1 MLPMVAELAT
11 IRDPTMT
18 VTLPAQCV
26 LQKRSLRPSWIW
38 RLVLA
43 VAEMT
48 PGEPSAAT
56 VFWLAVVPWVGPAE

>member
-1 MLPMVAELAT
+1 MWAFLCVM
-11 IRDPTMT
+11 
-18 VTLPAQCV
+18 AQ
-26 LQKRSLRPSWIW
+26 KSSLRPSWIW